1 MNVPI
6 TFPKSNNILLAVRI
20 GQLGAEFLSDV
31 NLRHSLKRTLLRS
44 GDDDTLLLIYVS
56 GTGNPTQTSLMKE
69 KSYHVRQRSSQNT
82 TLQVMF
88 VKGEVPPRSQSPTHP
103 LLTRTRK
110 TVLVV
115 KQICL
120 YLISSDKVFSER
132 RGKGEV

>member
-1 MNVPI
+1 MSDNGAH
-6 TFPKSNNILLAVRI
+6 KILHT
-20 GQLGAEFLSDV
+20 
-31 NLRHSLKRTLLRS
+31 LR
-44 GDDDTLLLIYVS
+44 
-56 GTGNPTQTSLMKE
+56 
-69 KSYHVRQRSSQNT
+69 
-82 TLQVMF
+82 VMF